1 MKRLLLVAVGFL
13 IVLNLKAQQGTA
25 DIGLW
30 GGLGTYSGDMTY
42 VNTTSSLGPAGG
54 LFVRYNFNP
63 RYAVRGTIMLENVKA
78 TGEFESLPWTSDTTS
93 LSKSVVDLSAMFEFN
108 FFKYI
113 IGSKNYAITTYLI
126 GGLGVSFYPYNFDP
140 VALNNVGAFVNPEEL
155 AMYPD
160 GYEKNVTALNLP
172 FGFGF
177 KFNVGKRWSVG
188 METLFRKY
196 FDDKLDDLND
206 PRAHIE
212 PINGVLTEYTSPL
225 HNNDWTYHLGV
236 HVCYRFY
243 QGGKKCPAYDNI
255 N

>member
-1 MKRLLLVAVGFL
+1 MKRLLLVALGVFFMQF
-13 IVLNLKAQQGTA
+13 VQAQQQTA

-42 VNTTSSLGPAGG
+42 EKFPSSLGPAAGVF
-54 LFVRYNFNP
+54 LRYNFNP
-63 RYAVRGTIMLENVKA
+63 RYSIRGTVMLERIKA
-78 TGEFESLPWTSDTTS
+78 DGEYELSPWEF
-93 LSKSVVDLSAMFEFN
+93 SKTVTDVSGMFEFN

-113 IGSKNYAITTYLI
+113 IGSSKHSITTYLI
-126 GGLGVSFYPYNFDP
+126 GGLGVSLYPYRFDP
-140 VALNNVGAFVNPEEL
+140 DALNAVGAYVDP
-155 AMYPD
+155 AGD
-160 GYEKNVTALNLP
+160 DKNVAALNMP

-177 KFNVGKRWSVG
+177 KFNIGERWSVG
-188 METLFRKY
+188 LESQFRKY
-196 FDDKLDDLND
+196 FDDRMDDLDDPKAFID
-206 PRAHIE
+206 PTT
-212 PINGVLTEYTSPL
+212 NVLREYTTTL

>member
-1 MKRLLLVAVGFL
+1 MKRLLLIALSVVF
-13 IVLNLKAQQGTA
+13 IQFVQAQQQSA

-42 VNTTSSLGPAGG
+42 VKTTSSLGPAAGVF
-54 LFVRYNFNP
+54 LRYNFNP
-63 RYAVRGTIMLENVKA
+63 RYSVRGTVMLERMKA
-78 TGEFESLPWTSDTTS
+78 TGEYETSPWEFNKTVTD
-93 LSKSVVDLSAMFEFN
+93 VSAMFEFN

-113 IGSKNYAITTYLI
+113 IGSSKYSITTYLI
-126 GGLGVSFYPYNFDP
+126 GGLGVSLYPYKFNADS
-140 VALNNVGAFVNPEEL
+140 LNAVGAYVDPAGDN
-155 AMYPD
+155 
-160 GYEKNVTALNLP
+160 KNVTALNMP

-177 KFNVGKRWSVG
+177 KFNIGERWSVG
-188 METLFRKY
+188 LESQFRKY
-196 FDDKLDDLND
+196 FDDRMDNLDD
-206 PRAHIE
+206 PKAF
-212 PINGVLTEYTSPL
+212 INPTTNVLTEYRSTL

>member
-1 MKRLLLVAVGFL
+1 MKRLLLVAL
-13 IVLNLKAQQGTA
+13 SIVLLQVAQAQQKTA

-30 GGLGTYSGDMTY
+30 GGLGTYSGDMTS
-42 VNTTSSLGPAGG
+42 VETKSSLGPAGG
-54 LFVRYNFNP
+54 IFLRYNFNP
-63 RYAVRGTIMLENVKA
+63 RYAIRSTVMLENIKA
-78 TGEFESLPWTSDTTS
+78 TGEFESAPWPSDTTS
-93 LSKSVVDLSAMFEFN
+93 LSKSVIDLSAMFEFN

-113 IGSKNYAITTYLI
+113 IGSKKHSITTYLV

-140 VALNNVGAFVNPEEL
+140 VALYNAGAFVDPNEV
-155 AMYPD
+155 AMS
-160 GYEKNVTALNLP
+160 KSNVAALNMP

-177 KFNVGKRWSVG
+177 KFNIGKRWSVG

-196 FDDKLDDLND
+196 FDDRLDDLDD
-206 PRAHIE
+206 PRAFIDLD
-212 PINGVLTEYTSPL
+212 PTTGVSTGYTSSL